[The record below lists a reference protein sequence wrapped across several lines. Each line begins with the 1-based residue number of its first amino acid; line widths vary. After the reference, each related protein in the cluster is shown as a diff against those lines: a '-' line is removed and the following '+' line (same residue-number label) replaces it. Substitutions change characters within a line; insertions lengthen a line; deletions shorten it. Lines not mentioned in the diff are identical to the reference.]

1 MVKTPASSGA
11 AWAALMTPRATAT
24 ISSGGAPVR
33 LWTSNSKPEE
43 LPSPA
48 IGGGLK
54 A

>member
-1 MVKTPASSGA
+1 MVNTPASSGA
-11 AWAALMTPRATAT
+11 PCAAFSTPRATAT

-33 LWTSNSKPEE
+33 LWISNSKPDE
-43 LPSPA
+43 LPRPA